1 MSPAFKKILKELPG
15 LSSEERQHL
24 RKELERESLA
34 PRVPPD
40 PEVIRAIKG
49 KYADVL
55 SPSEEFIARK
65 AQEIDLED
73 RRRRS

>member
-24 RKELERESLA
+24 REVLDRESMA

-40 PEVIRAIKG
+40 PELIRAIKG
-49 KYADVL
+49 KYADML
-55 SPSEEFIARK
+55 SPSEDFIARK
-65 AQEIDLED
+65 AQEIGRASCRE
-73 RRRRS
+73 RV

>member
-1 MSPAFKKILKELPG
+1 MSLALDKILEELPG
-15 LSSEERQHL
+15 LSLEERQHL
-24 RKELERESLA
+24 REVLERESMA

-40 PEVIRAIKG
+40 PEVIRGIKG

-55 SPSEEFIARK
+55 SPSEDFIARK